1 MIENVEFPSPQ
12 SLKQPLADKVLC
24 RGCSCN
30 DQRRSSQSDIAKL
43 ETVEANL
50 KQEKEKN
57 AQLEALILAL
67 SSKLEMFH
75 SLASSLDIEVKNDT
89 KAGNLQE
96 VQELYRKTSSIEAHQ
111 VATDLE
117 EATGIKIQEDIE
129 FQEIPGF
136 LVQEILD
143 LEGRQAA
150 NHLEKEQ
157 NKKRKW
163 RRGGIKKLSTD
174 FRDVF

>member
-1 MIENVEFPSPQ
+1 MGSPQ
-12 SLKQPLADKVLC
+12 SLKQPLASLADKVLYP
-24 RGCSCN
+24 GCN
-30 DQRRSSQSDIAKL
+30 DQRRRSQREFASKL
-43 ETVEANL
+43 ETVEGNL
-50 KQEKEKN
+50 KQEKGKN

-96 VQELYRKTSSIEAHQ
+96 VQELYRKTSSIEAYQ

-117 EATGIKIQEDIE
+117 EAT
-129 FQEIPGF
+129 
-136 LVQEILD
+136 D

>member
-1 MIENVEFPSPQ
+1 MPEPDNKMKEAVSSSSTTMIENVEFPSPQ
-12 SLKQPLADKVLC
+12 SLKQPLATLADKVLC

-50 KQEKEKN
+50 KKEKEKN

-117 EATGIKIQEDIE
+117 EAT
-129 FQEIPGF
+129 
-136 LVQEILD
+136 D

>member
-1 MIENVEFPSPQ
+1 MG
-12 SLKQPLADKVLC
+12 
-24 RGCSCN
+24 GCN
-30 DQRRSSQSDIAKL
+30 NQRRSSQSDIASKL

-89 KAGNLQE
+89 KAENL
-96 VQELYRKTSSIEAHQ
+96 QELYRKTSSIEAYQ
-111 VATDLE
+111 VATDME
-117 EATGIKIQEDIE
+117 EAT
-129 FQEIPGF
+129 
-136 LVQEILD
+136 D

-163 RRGGIKKLSTD
+163 RRGGIKK
-174 FRDVF
+174 

>member
-1 MIENVEFPSPQ
+1 MGPSPQ
-12 SLKQPLADKVLC
+12 SLKQPLASLADKVLYP
-24 RGCSCN
+24 GCN
-30 DQRRSSQSDIAKL
+30 DQRRSSQSDIASKL

-96 VQELYRKTSSIEAHQ
+96 VQELYRKTSSIEAYQ

-117 EATGIKIQEDIE
+117 EAT
-129 FQEIPGF
+129 
-136 LVQEILD
+136 D

>member
-1 MIENVEFPSPQ
+1 MPEPDNKMKEAVSSSSTTMIENVEFPSPH
-12 SLKQPLADKVLC
+12 SLKQPLTILADKVLC
-24 RGCSCN
+24 HGCSCN
-30 DQRRSSQSDIAKL
+30 DQRSSSQSDIAKL

-111 VATDLE
+111 VATDME
-117 EATGIKIQEDIE
+117 EAT
-129 FQEIPGF
+129 
-136 LVQEILD
+136 D

-163 RRGGIKKLSTD
+163 RRGGIKNLSTD

>member
-12 SLKQPLADKVLC
+12 RHLEPMCSLKQPLATLADKVLC

-75 SLASSLDIEVKNDT
+75 SLASSLDIEVKQAELLGIHLGLTKMDVIDNKND
-89 KAGNLQE
+89 
-96 VQELYRKTSSIEAHQ
+96 
-111 VATDLE
+111 
-117 EATGIKIQEDIE
+117 
-129 FQEIPGF
+129 
-136 LVQEILD
+136 
-143 LEGRQAA
+143 
-150 NHLEKEQ
+150 
-157 NKKRKW
+157 
-163 RRGGIKKLSTD
+163 
-174 FRDVF
+174 

>member
-1 MIENVEFPSPQ
+1 MGSPQ
-12 SLKQPLADKVLC
+12 SLKQPLASLADKVLYP
-24 RGCSCN
+24 GCN
-30 DQRRSSQSDIAKL
+30 DQRRSSQSDIASKL

-96 VQELYRKTSSIEAHQ
+96 VQELYRKTSSIEAYQ
-111 VATDLE
+111 VATDME
-117 EATGIKIQEDIE
+117 EAT
-129 FQEIPGF
+129 
-136 LVQEILD
+136 D

-163 RRGGIKKLSTD
+163 RRGGIKKL
-174 FRDVF
+174 